1 MYISNVEELVEALK
15 PKLKD
20 YLISKI
26 GNDAALKSFK
36 CFLHEDGT
44 PSMAFNP
51 KTDNTTVHC
60 FGCGGTADIFSA
72 ANHFENLPATG
83 SEWITQTLPTLAE
96 RFGVL
101 IKLGDTTPAD
111 KERSR
116 LYKLMSDIANVLAGH
131 RTKTLEDYL
140 LKRSWSDEKLI
151 IGNISQQ
158 DLIPKLTDIGWDATA
173 LYSTLLI
180 NAKNPIFAD
189 DRITFVIRDYRGR
202 PIGFVARNL
211 SNEGSKYV
219 NSPESL
225 IYEKSRVLLGL
236 DTAIAEAKKSG
247 IFIVEGPGDLAAL
260 HRVGIFNAV
269 ATCGTAFTS
278 EHLHL
283 LKMLGIRQAYFALD
297 WDEAG
302 KKAMRRILK
311 EELKFATGVSCFV
324 VDAPKTGEKDVS
336 ELLEGAKD
344 YQAFTQL
351 RKVPAFEWVL
361 QIATHST
368 PEELCAEMIP
378 IIASESTSVR
388 REILIKVLADKTGIS
403 FTSIKEDIAAI
414 RDSKTR
420 ERNERLEAAANKY
433 HKDIQNDPA
442 NAQVILTQH
451 QNDLFAIEKEFNRQP
466 QGVDYQLSRY
476 DALQHNKLNSE
487 TECSEFIMGRY
498 KLLGHALSGGMSW
511 TESTFVVV
519 GGRANSGKTATCL
532 AIATDIALHDEN
544 AIVIGHFTDDSYIQ
558 VEPRIKCNIASM
570 IREADMPH
578 LTIGM
583 SAAPKK
589 NLNTKA
595 EWEVYYNADKTF
607 RHLIEEERLF
617 ILDQE
622 DGKNLAT
629 LERTLRQIRNRYPEK
644 KIFIASDGLHNYQDF
659 LGNDQTTRM
668 TRISSAMKDFTSQ
681 YKCSLWAT
689 GQYRK
694 NMPFN
699 RAELKLPV
707 DDDLADARAL
717 MYDPNLIMHVYNDIH
732 DRGEDAAIFW
742 EKKELPGVR
751 LPRLLLCITK
761 NKLTEFKDKLVLNM
775 DPKTVSLTEVDAL
788 RARLDSERHSK
799 SMEEDQEGP
808 DTTGRIMIEAD
819 YD

>member
-15 PKLKD
+15 PKLRD
-20 YLISKI
+20 YLENKI
-26 GNDAALKSFK
+26 GREVNNKNFK
-36 CFLHEDGT
+36 CFIHKDDT

-51 KTDNTTVHC
+51 KSNNTVVHC
-60 FGCGGTADIFSA
+60 FGCGTTQDIFGA
-72 ANHFENLPATG
+72 AAHFEDLPSTG
-83 SEWITQTLPTLAE
+83 SEWITQTLPCLAE
-96 RFGVL
+96 RFGLL
-101 IKLGDTTPAD
+101 IKLGEQSLAD
-111 KERSR
+111 KERTK
-116 LYKLMSDIANVLAGH
+116 LYKLMSDIANILAG
-131 RTKTLEDYL
+131 TKTKVLEDYL

-158 DLIPKLTDIGWDATA
+158 DLITKLSVTGWEATT

-189 DRITFVIRDYRGR
+189 DRITFVIKDYRGR

-211 SNEGSKYV
+211 SNEGAKYV

-225 IYEKSRVLLGL
+225 IYEKSKVLLGL
-236 DTAIAEAKKSG
+236 DSAISESKKTG

-283 LKMLGIRQAYFALD
+283 LKMLGIKQAFFALD
-297 WDEAG
+297 WDDAG
-302 KKAMRRILK
+302 QKAMRRILK

-324 VDAPKTGEKDVS
+324 IEAPKSGEKDVS
-336 ELLEGAKD
+336 ELLEGTKD

-361 QIATHST
+361 QIAVHST
-368 PEELCAEMIP
+368 PEDLCAEMIP
-378 IIASESTSVR
+378 IIASEGTSVR
-388 REILIKVLADKTGIS
+388 REILIKVLSDKTGIS

-414 RDSKTR
+414 RDSKVR
-420 ERNERLEAAANKY
+420 ERNERLEAAAQKY
-433 HKDIQNDPA
+433 HKDIQSDPS
-442 NAQVILTQH
+442 NAQVLLSQH
-451 QNDLFAIEKEFNRQP
+451 QNDLLAIEKEFNRQP

-487 TECSEFIMGRY
+487 IETSEFTLGRY
-498 KLLGHALSGGMSW
+498 TLLGHALSGGMSW
-511 TESTFVVV
+511 TESCFAIV
-519 GGRANSGKTATCL
+519 GGRANSGKTATTL
-532 AIATDIALHDEN
+532 AIGTDIALHDEN

-558 VEPRIKCNIASM
+558 IEPRIKCNIASM
-570 IREADMPH
+570 LREQDMPH
-578 LTIGM
+578 LTIGG
-583 SAAPKK
+583 AASPRK
-589 NLNTKA
+589 NLNTSA
-595 EWEVYYNADKTF
+595 EWEVYYNADKQF

-617 ILDQE
+617 VLDQE

-644 KIFIASDGLHNYQDF
+644 KVFIMSDGLHNYQDF
-659 LGNDQTTRM
+659 LGNDQTSRM
-668 TRISSAMKDFTSQ
+668 TRISSAMKDFAGQ
-681 YKCSLWAT
+681 YKCSIWAT
-689 GQYRK
+689 AQYRK

-717 MYDPNLIMHVYNDIH
+717 MYDPNLIVHVYNDLH
-732 DRGEDAAIFW
+732 DRAEDCEIFW
-742 EKKELPGVR
+742 EKKELPGIR
-751 LPRLLLCITK
+751 LPRLLLCVTK

-775 DPKTVSLTEVDAL
+775 DPKTVSLTQVDAL
-788 RARLDSERHSK
+788 RARLDSEHYVK
-799 SMEEDQEGP
+799 SMNNTETEDAS
-808 DTTGRIMIEAD
+808 RIMVDAD